1 MKILVTGCAGF
12 IGYHLCSKLLE
23 NQKVKL
29 YGIDNLNNYYD
40 VSLKKSRLKILKKNK
55 NFIFNKLN
63 ILNKEKLIQSY
74 KNTKIDF
81 IVHLAAQA
89 GVRHSISNP
98 SEYMDINVY
107 GFFNILE
114 FSKTKNIAH
123 LIFASTSSV
132 YGFSDK
138 FPLKENARTD
148 SPESFYAATKKCN
161 EVMAYSYSAIYKVP
175 TTALRFFTV
184 YGDYGRPD
192 MALFKFVKNIMTNKS
207 IEVYNHGK
215 HLRDFTH
222 VDEITDTISKIL
234 KIKPKGRVPFEIYNI
249 GGSKPKKLMDFI
261 KIIETK
267 LGKKA
272 NIKFL
277 PFQTG
282 DVEKTHASSKKLNKK
297 IKTMNPIKLEDGI
310 DRFITWFKNFY
321 N

>member
-23 NQKVKL
+23 NKKVRL

-40 VSLKKSRLKILKKNK
+40 VNLKKSRLKILKKYK
-55 NFIFNKLN
+55 NFIFSRINITNK
-63 ILNKEKLIQSY
+63 KKLIDNY
-74 KNTKIDF
+74 KNKKIDF
-81 IVHLAAQA
+81 IIHLAAQA

-98 SEYMDINVY
+98 SEYMDSNVT

-114 FSKTKNIAH
+114 LSKMKKITH

-132 YGFSDK
+132 YGFSDQ
-138 FPLKENARTD
+138 FPLNENARTD
-148 SPESFYAATKKCN
+148 CPESFYAATKKCN
-161 EVMAYSYSAIYKVP
+161 EVMAYSYSSIYKIP
-175 TTALRFFTV
+175 MTALRFFTV

-207 IEVYNHGK
+207 IEVYNYGN

-222 VDEITDTISKIL
+222 VDEITYSINKIL
-234 KIKPKGRVPFEIYNI
+234 NIKPKGRVPFEIYNI

-261 KIIETK
+261 QIIEKK

-272 NIKFL
+272 KIKYL
-277 PFQTG
+277 PFQIG
-282 DVEKTHASSKKLNKK
+282 DVEKTHASSTKLNKK
-297 IKTMNPIKLEDGI
+297 IRKMKSIKLEDGI
-310 DRFITWFKNFY
+310 DRFITWFKSFY